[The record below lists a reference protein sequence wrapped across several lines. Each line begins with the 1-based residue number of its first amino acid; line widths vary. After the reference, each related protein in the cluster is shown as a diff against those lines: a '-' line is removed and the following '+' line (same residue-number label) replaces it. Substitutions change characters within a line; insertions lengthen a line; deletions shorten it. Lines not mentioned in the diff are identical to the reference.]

1 MGSGFSA
8 PESSASGPAL
18 RAREAA
24 PVYAFQCEATFDAEP
39 ATVWKLWTDV
49 SRWPEWDSSKEIARI
64 DGPFA
69 SGTSGW
75 AKQRGNLGGPFTI
88 TAIEPGR
95 RWVSECPLP
104 LGKIVFE
111 HVIEPAE
118 AGRVRVTK
126 SVEVLGGFGPLF
138 RLMFAARMRRD
149 ITESLEALG
158 RRVHD

>member
-1 MGSGFSA
+1 M
-8 PESSASGPAL
+8 
-18 RAREAA
+18 
-24 PVYAFQCEATFDAEP
+24 YTFQCEATFDAEP

-49 SRWPEWDSSKEIARI
+49 SRWPEWDLSKEIARI

>member
-1 MGSGFSA
+1 
-8 PESSASGPAL
+8 
-18 RAREAA
+18 
-24 PVYAFQCEATFDAEP
+24 VYTFQCEATFDAAP
-39 ATVWKLWTDV
+39 AAVWKVWTDV
-49 SRWPEWDSSKEIARI
+49 QGWPDWDLTKEIARM

-69 SGTSGW
+69 EGASGW

-88 TAIEPGR
+88 TAIDPGR
-95 RWVSECPLP
+95 RWVSECPIP
-104 LGKIVFE
+104 LGGKIVFD
-111 HVIEPAE
+111 HVIQPVDD
-118 AGRVRVTK
+118 GSVRVTK